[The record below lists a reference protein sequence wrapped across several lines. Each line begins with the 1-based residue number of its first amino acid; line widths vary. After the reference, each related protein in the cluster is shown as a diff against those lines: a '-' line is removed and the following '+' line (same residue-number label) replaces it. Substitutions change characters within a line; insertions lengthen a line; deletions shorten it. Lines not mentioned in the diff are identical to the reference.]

1 MTSEK
6 IVRAVARGFM
16 SGHLMSCC
24 LLVLLSFIVV
34 LLSATKLS
42 ALFIICLRCDGLC
55 IDRCVGAK
63 PFTDSKATDKVAAA
77 AGMEE

>member
-6 IVRAVARGFM
+6 IVRAVARGFI

-42 ALFIICLRCDGLC
+42 ALFICLRCDGLC

-77 AGMEE
+77 AGMGE